1 MRLRLLGTAGP
12 VVGPD
17 LSPPPSPRIFDPA
30 ARGPPARLSV
40 YLLTAARTKFGTSAA
55 AAAAARCPARMSRD
69 PNSARRNLSAGRLAG
84 AAAH

>member
-17 LSPPPSPRIFDPA
+17 LSPPSPRIFDPA
-30 ARGPPARLSV
+30 ARCPPVRLSV

-55 AAAAARCPARMSRD
+55 AAAAARCRARMSRD
-69 PNSARRNLSAGRLAG
+69 PNSARRNLSAGRQAG
-84 AAAH
+84 AAH